1 MKISDFD
8 RVYQKYVDLVHYAAY
23 SMVRDYH
30 LAQDVCQEVFI
41 KMYRAIDGLDEKSI
55 KGWLLVVSRLTAID
69 NLRKRTRRREA
80 NPDPEE
86 KDTYHEPYTPDR
98 ILDDFLLREFA
109 GNHFLALYEKNKEW
123 YEIVMRLDV
132 EGAPTAEVAQE
143 LGLSIN
149 HLRVKHHRAR
159 AWLREH
165 FGKELRELL

>member
-86 KDTYHEPYTPDR
+86 KDT
-98 ILDDFLLREFA
+98 
-109 GNHFLALYEKNKEW
+109 
-123 YEIVMRLDV
+123 
-132 EGAPTAEVAQE
+132 
-143 LGLSIN
+143 
-149 HLRVKHHRAR
+149 
-159 AWLREH
+159 
-165 FGKELRELL
+165 

>member
-69 NLRKRTRRREA
+69 ALRKRTRRREA

-86 KDTYHEPYTPDR
+86 KDTYH
-98 ILDDFLLREFA
+98 
-109 GNHFLALYEKNKEW
+109 
-123 YEIVMRLDV
+123 
-132 EGAPTAEVAQE
+132 
-143 LGLSIN
+143 
-149 HLRVKHHRAR
+149 
-159 AWLREH
+159 
-165 FGKELRELL
+165 

>member
-69 NLRKRTRRREA
+69 ALRKRTRRREA

-98 ILDDFLLREFA
+98 ILDDFL
-109 GNHFLALYEKNKEW
+109 
-123 YEIVMRLDV
+123 
-132 EGAPTAEVAQE
+132 
-143 LGLSIN
+143 
-149 HLRVKHHRAR
+149 
-159 AWLREH
+159 
-165 FGKELRELL
+165 